1 MLRTKA
7 RTKEPTE
14 ECKEFHKLPVKE
26 RYELLKQVNACFS
39 CFGNHQRRD
48 CPKKDHCSCGN
59 GQHHQLLCENKR
71 PEKEEDKTTRKET
84 HVSQSDAVSLYP
96 IYQAAV
102 CGTNKTVTVFCDD
115 GSNATYITHRA
126 AERIK
131 AKKLGK
137 VTLDVTT
144 MGNVEQTHHTQQYEF
159 TIPINSG
166 KKVTITAYGM
176 ERITGPVSKL
186 DGEVLMKLF
195 PEYEPGSLQRKSNH
209 VDVLLGY
216 DYFGLHPKR
225 EEARCGDHLSIMSGE
240 LGVCVQGT
248 HPELIEGTKPDS
260 NLAKVI
266 HDVRVRVETYKVHL
280 ESHPK
285 FMITPARQCPAVRGQ
300 ESPNVTKSIHLLKD
314 NREKVDKFIVGEE
327 QGTETTPRCG
337 GCRCG
342 KCPIAGHT
350 YSFKEEQELKIIR
363 ENLVYDESNQCWI
376 TSYPW
381 VVDPKS
387 LPDNYN
393 AAIRTLE
400 KTERTL
406 LKDEVWAHTYKKQ
419 MEDMVQRKVA
429 RPLTEMGL
437 QEWNGPFFYTSHLAV
452 LNPKSNSTPV
462 RIVFNSS
469 QVYQGVSL
477 NSCLAKGPDCYM
489 NNLIGIL
496 LRWREEAVALV
507 GDIRKMF
514 NSVYLEELEKHCHR
528 FLWRDLE
535 VHRPPDVYIMERVNM
550 GDTPAPAISTE
561 AIYKTADRFE
571 KDSPEAAKLLKKSSY
586 VDDLIDSR
594 PSVSD
599 AVQVAKEAEDM
610 LAKGGFSV
618 KCWQLSGE
626 KSSRTSHSQHEA
638 DIAKAGET
646 KSISLLKGT
655 ESSVRVLGLAW
666 DPEKDFI
673 SYEVTLN
680 FSKKRRGVRT
690 GPDLSVT
697 DLPKAL
703 PEFLTKRTV
712 LEQVMKIYDPLGL
725 VCPFTLLAKVYLR
738 EVWSRKLDWDTPLP
752 VDLKAKWKQ
761 FFITLFRL
769 EQLRFPRCLRPNDAI
784 GRPWL
789 IILSDASDLAYG
801 FAAYIRWL
809 LQDGMYWCR
818 LIMAKCRIA
827 PLNKLST
834 PQMELNAA
842 VLSKRGRKVIESE
855 MRFEF
860 ERVLQLVD
868 SETVLSM
875 INKTSTRF
883 KVYEGV
889 RIGEIQAATD
899 GDLSCWAWMSGQNN
913 TADWL
918 TRGRNPDELGK
929 DSDWWNGPP
938 ILCQPVESWGL
949 KFGIQKSEVLPGEKK
964 LRYTMAASSKV
975 PFIDYAKFSNVDKVI
990 WVIARILSVAKYKS
1004 FRGGNTL
1011 HITPQLLEKAEDFVA
1026 RDVQETLEEEMAK
1039 TDHKGRKGGR
1049 YACLNPGRDESG
1061 HFVIGQR
1068 LKNRNPMTPDASLQ
1082 KLLPTHHPV
1091 SRLFMERAHRKCG
1104 HRGRDPT
1111 LARFRQKYWVAHG
1124 SKIAQ
1129 SVKSK
1134 CRLCKLRDVKLGE
1147 QEMGRLP
1154 EARLKPAPPFTYT
1167 MVDLFGPYV
1176 VRGEVQKRT
1185 SGKAYGVIFTDLVSR
1200 AVHIEAVYGYDTC
1213 SFLMALS
1220 RFTSIR
1226 GWPAYIYSD
1235 PGSQL
1240 IGAEREL
1247 KEHWEKIDRGK
1258 LHKNGVENGLTWVF
1272 GSADSPWH
1280 QGAVESLVK
1289 AAKRAIA
1296 YAVGKRRLTVP
1307 EFLTVCT
1314 EAANLVNERP
1324 IGTLPSCDSELN
1336 VLTPNSLLLGRS
1348 TAKNP
1353 GKWQPFTYSKHPTT
1367 RYHLVQAAVEDFW
1380 EKWVQLYAP
1389 TLVVRRK
1396 WHVNTRNLCPGDVV
1410 IVADKNVLRGNYR
1423 LGLVQEVFPDEDG
1436 KVRHVLVKYK
1446 NFRVGKDRSC
1456 YGISDE
1462 VTVSRSVQRLA
1473 LLVPVETD
1481 EDTEETE

>member
-1 MLRTKA
+1 
-7 RTKEPTE
+7 
-14 ECKEFHKLPVKE
+14 
-26 RYELLKQVNACFS
+26 
-39 CFGNHQRRD
+39 
-48 CPKKDHCSCGN
+48 
-59 GQHHQLLCENKR
+59 
-71 PEKEEDKTTRKET
+71 
-84 HVSQSDAVSLYP
+84 
-96 IYQAAV
+96 
-102 CGTNKTVTVFCDD
+102 
-115 GSNATYITHRA
+115 
-126 AERIK
+126 
-131 AKKLGK
+131 
-137 VTLDVTT
+137 
-144 MGNVEQTHHTQQYEF
+144 MGDVEQTHHTQQYEF
-159 TIPINSG
+159 TIPTNSG
-166 KKVTITAYGM
+166 RKVTITAYGM

-186 DGEVLMKLF
+186 DNEVLKKLF
-195 PEYEPGSLQRKSNH
+195 PKYDPESLQRKSNY
-209 VDVLLGY
+209 VDVLLGC
-216 DYFGLHPKR
+216 DYFGLHPKQ
-225 EEARCGDHLSIMSGE
+225 EEARCGDNLSIMSGE
-240 LGVCVQGT
+240 LGVCIQGT
-248 HPELIEGTKPDS
+248 HPELLEGTKPDS

-266 HDVRVRVETYKVHL
+266 HDVRVKVETYKVHL
-280 ESHPK
+280 ETHPQ
-285 FMITPARQCPAVRGQ
+285 FSMTPPLRCPAVRDQ
-300 ESPNVTKSIHLLKD
+300 ESPNVTRGVHLVRNK
-314 NREKVDKFIVGEE
+314 REQIDKFVQGEE
-327 QGTETTPRCG
+327 LATETTPRCG

-363 ENLVYDESNQCWI
+363 ENLEYDEANRCWI

-381 VVDPKS
+381 VVDPKG

-393 AAIRTLE
+393 AALATLE

-406 LKDEVWAHTYKKQ
+406 LKDELWAKTYKQQ
-419 MEDMVQRKVA
+419 MEDMVQREVA
-429 RPLTEMGL
+429 RPLTAMEL
-437 QEWNGPFFYTSHLAV
+437 QEWNGPVFYISHLAV

-469 QVYQGVSL
+469 QIHKGVSL

-514 NSVYLEELEKHCHR
+514 NSVYLKELEKHCHR

-535 VHRPPDVYIMERVNM
+535 VHRPPEVYIMERVNM

-571 KDSPEAAKLLKKSSY
+571 KESPEAAKLLKRSSY

-594 PSVSD
+594 PSLSD
-599 AVQVAKEAEDM
+599 AVQVAKEAENM

-626 KSSRTSHSQHEA
+626 RSLRTSLSQEEVHIDNA
-638 DIAKAGET
+638 DET
-646 KSISLLKGT
+646 KSLSLLKGT
-655 ESSVRVLGLAW
+655 ESNVRVLGLAW
-666 DPEKDFI
+666 DPKEDFI
-673 SYEVTLN
+673 LYEVTLN
-680 FSKKRRGVRT
+680 FTKKRRGVRT
-690 GPDLSVT
+690 GPDLKIA
-697 DLPKAL
+697 DLPEAL
-703 PEFLTKRTV
+703 PEILTKRTV

-738 EVWSRKLDWDTPLP
+738 EVWSRKLDWDAPLP
-752 VDLKAKWKQ
+752 ADLTAKWIR
-761 FFITLFRL
+761 FFTKLFRL
-769 EQLRFPRCLRPNDAI
+769 EQLRFPRCLQPKDAI

-789 IILSDASDLAYG
+789 IILSDGSDLAFGY
-801 FAAYIRWL
+801 AAYIRWS
-809 LQDGMYWCR
+809 LQDGTYWCR

-842 VLSKRGRKVIESE
+842 VLSKRGRKVIELE
-855 MRFEF
+855 MRFDF

-889 RIGEIQAATD
+889 RVGEIQAATD

-918 TRGRNPDELGK
+918 TRGRNPEELGE

-938 ILCQPVESWGL
+938 ILYQPIESWGL
-949 KFGIQKSEVLPGEKK
+949 KFGIQKSEILPGEKK
-964 LRYTMAASSKV
+964 LRYTTVAESKA
-975 PFIDYAKFSNVDKVI
+975 PFINYEKFSNVDKII
-990 WVIARILSVAKYKS
+990 WVIARILSVAKHRS

-1011 HITPQLLEKAEDFVA
+1011 HITPQLLQEAENLVVK
-1026 RDVQETLEEEMAK
+1026 DVQETLKDEMAK
-1039 TDHKGRKGGR
+1039 TDHKRRKGGR
-1049 YACLNPGRDESG
+1049 YASLNPGEDESG
-1061 HFVIGQR
+1061 HFVVGQR

-1082 KLLPTHHPV
+1082 KLLPTRHPV
-1091 SRLFMERAHRKCG
+1091 TRLFMKRAHKDCG

-1129 SVKSK
+1129 AVKSK
-1134 CRLCKLRDVKLGE
+1134 CQLCKLRDVKLGE

-1167 MVDLFGPYV
+1167 MVDLFGPYL

-1220 RFTSIR
+1220 RFASIR
-1226 GWPAYIYSD
+1226 GWPEYIYSD

-1247 KEHWEKIDRGK
+1247 KEAWEKIDRSE

-1289 AAKRAIA
+1289 AAKKAIV

-1314 EAANLVNERP
+1314 EAANLLNERP
-1324 IGTLPSCDSELN
+1324 IGTLPSSDSDLN

-1353 GKWQPFTYSKHPTT
+1353 CKWQPFTYSKHPAT

-1389 TLVVRRK
+1389 TLIVRRK
-1396 WHVNTRNLCPGDVV
+1396 WHVSTRNLRPGDVV
-1410 IVADKNVLRGNYR
+1410 IVADKNVMRGNYR
-1423 LGLVQEVFPDEDG
+1423 LGVVQEVFPDEDG
-1436 KVRHVLVKYK
+1436 KVRRVLVMYK
-1446 NFRVGKDRSC
+1446 NFHVGKYRSC
-1456 YGISDE
+1456 YGVSE
-1462 VTVSRSVQRLA
+1462 AVTVSRSVQRLA
-1473 LLVPVETD
+1473 LLVPVETE
-1481 EDTEETE
+1481 EDKDETE